1 MIYGVC
7 TKTHIFCLPICPT
20 AKYRNF
26 ASAQNGRALMQ
37 QLINHIAKNSSIMPG
52 KLGSI
57 GDFFEMRTFKKKE
70 LLLEEGQR
78 CHEKFFIVKG
88 CVHLFYLRQ
97 NGVEQTIDF
106 ALENWWASDFMAF
119 QDGGTAQFSIRAIEA
134 TEALAIS
141 ATSQREMLTAFPEL
155 NEYFHLVFQRAYAA
169 AQMRVRMTYE
179 LSKEDLYHDFSKKYP
194 AFLQRVPQ
202 YLMASFLGFTPE
214 YLSEIRKKFVS

>member
-1 MIYGVC
+1 
-7 TKTHIFCLPICPT
+7 
-20 AKYRNF
+20 
-26 ASAQNGRALMQ
+26 MQ
-37 QLINHIAKNSSIMPG
+37 ELITHIAKNSSITPG

-78 CHEKFFIVKG
+78 CNEKFFIVKG

-106 ALENWWASDFMAF
+106 AMENWWASDFMAF

>member
-1 MIYGVC
+1 
-7 TKTHIFCLPICPT
+7 
-20 AKYRNF
+20 
-26 ASAQNGRALMQ
+26 MQ
-37 QLINHIAKNSSIMPG
+37 QLIAHIVKNSSIKPE
-52 KLGSI
+52 KLHSI
-57 GDFFEMRTFKKKE
+57 GDFFEARRFKKKE
-70 LLLEEGQR
+70 LLLQEGQR

-106 ALENWWASDFMAF
+106 AMENWWASDFMAF
-119 QDGGTAQFSIRAIEA
+119 QDGSIAKFSIRAIEA
-134 TEALAIS
+134 TEVLAIS
-141 ATSQREMLTAFPEL
+141 ASQQREMLAAMPEL

-179 LSKEDLYHDFSKKYP
+179 LSKEDLYQDFSRKYP

-214 YLSEIRKKFVS
+214 YLSEIRKKFAS